1 MGSVD
6 GGARARAR
14 RSESGR
20 AQPILELINFKLYQA
35 KREKGRAMRPD
46 LG

>member
-6 GGARARAR
+6 GGAR